1 MEEIIATEAEVEEI
15 DAAESEE
22 VELVESETSEADTSE
37 AAPSS
42 INDLKPKMELHGIVT
57 RLELYGAFIDIGVGP
72 NALIHISKLGKD
84 QVNRVSDALNVGDE
98 VRVWVE
104 KVNPEQSQIMVSMV
118 EPLAVEW
125 NDLSK
130 GQVYSGAVSR
140 LEKYGA
146 FVDIGAEREGLVH
159 ISELSHDY
167 VKHPSEILSIGD
179 EVQVQVLDF
188 SKRKRRIDLSIKNL
202 QEKPQ
207 DAAAAISD
215 TSVSEDVD
223 DFEEEM
229 EEVPTAMEIALRRAM
244 GDDSI
249 DALEAQSKRKRKK
262 GRGKQR
268 KRRDQDD
275 LLDRTLHYQ
284 KEG

>member
-167 VKHPSEILSIGD
+167 VKHPSEILSIDD